1 MKYRMY
7 IDEVG
12 NSDMGASQDPNHRY
26 LSLTGVVL
34 ELGYV
39 DAHVFPSLEAL
50 KRKYF
55 GSHLDDPIVFHRK
68 ELVNQKPPFEA
79 LRDPATQA
87 AFNQE
92 VLQFLQQAGYAVF
105 TVVIDKLEH
114 QQKYQVWKYDPYH
127 YCLPIL
133 LELQG
138 HLGPANR
145 PKPGS

>member
-39 DAHVFPSLEAL
+39 DAHVFSSLEAL

-55 GSHLDDPIVFHRK
+55 GSHPDDPIVLHRK
-68 ELVNQKPPFEA
+68 EVRPRRPGEN
-79 LRDPATQA
+79 RR
-87 AFNQE
+87 
-92 VLQFLQQAGYAVF
+92 
-105 TVVIDKLEH
+105 
-114 QQKYQVWKYDPYH
+114 
-127 YCLPIL
+127 
-133 LELQG
+133 
-138 HLGPANR
+138 LGPKVAAL
-145 PKPGS
+145 K